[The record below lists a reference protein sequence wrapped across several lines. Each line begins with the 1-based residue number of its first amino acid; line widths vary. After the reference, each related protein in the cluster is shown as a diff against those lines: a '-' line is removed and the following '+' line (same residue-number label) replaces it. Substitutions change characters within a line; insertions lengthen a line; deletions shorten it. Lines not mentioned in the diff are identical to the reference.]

1 MARVDVRCR
10 FLCCDVNGYRRKAN
24 EVERE
29 VLAISGARFL

>member
-10 FLCCDVNGYRRKAN
+10 FLYCDVNGYRRKTN

-29 VLAISGARFL
+29 VIAICGPPFL